1 MKQLK
6 YIVLFMTFGLLA
18 SCLQTDG
25 LFDTTTSGEDVL
37 LDLKCVTMG
46 QKKVI
51 VTKAWEGATDPENY
65 IRDLR
70 VYIFSKSGSLVGYGL
85 FGNAALTE
93 KDYGYWRNLENISTK
108 TGEVYIYAVANVST
122 SQYPLSEADLKL
134 LTDIDPLNLSESG
147 LTLDTFKSIKFN
159 RTRDGLNPLDERFM
173 MVGYVNDGNPVTISR
188 NADTNEAEISNPAD
202 NAGKEL
208 RLYRI
213 LSKNTVNIS
222 AGTGVTFTLTSYG
235 LYNVPTGGSLV
246 KSTDYTATFDS
257 AYPDEFARLL
267 TTDQSSLSFYLPENL
282 AGSVQGI
289 TTWQDREKNSYDTG
303 AKVFSNAP
311 ENSTYLVLRGN
322 YSKPASSST
331 GRDIEASVEYTIHF
345 GDFGSNLNDFNVE
358 RNFSYIYN
366 VTINGVNDI
375 IVEARKEDDK
385 PAEEGIVLEKAD
397 ANSIIEVDC
406 HYEARTMSF
415 SKDEITKDADKGLM
429 LRLETPFGTSRVL
442 YVRADGVY
450 DGPTGEAVKLSG
462 FTDGKID
469 ATDFSGWL
477 EEGNELDY
485 RWLHFVKNTTGNRMV
500 NNDVLTNVA
509 KWPGDNNESGAG
521 GNAANGTA
529 HMDVFSFLHQLV
541 VDATADTPAVFFTD
555 SDTQNVTCFIDE
567 NYYPDRSWAEYV
579 NKEEGRTAYF
589 LTEEFHVST
598 DNKSIYTV
606 IKYAVKQKSIWT
618 FYNPAMAETV
628 DAFGVESVSE
638 ETVSSN
644 GINTGQH
651 NDNGFAAAKSY
662 QNNQNFYSGSTAPIA
677 GQQYQYSTAR
687 KACMSR
693 NRDADGGG
701 TINNNEMRWYLAA
714 VNQYKGIYTG
724 LDVLPVSARMFDIN
738 EMKEFPANP
747 SNDFLGEYHYYTSSS
762 SGGLLNTYEV
772 YWAEEGVTVS
782 PQQYYTNAYHVRCV
796 RTLQSKGNGEK
807 DPDTFYNID
816 ENAPLIVD
824 LTKVNSGALRPYH
837 DGGFPTHYET
847 ADQNKLYSRFEISA
861 TRLPNTYSYSVI
873 KGPDANTMLSAD
885 DDVCQ
890 QELGERWRVPNARE
904 LSLMQIALEEDNT
917 FISANHWASTR
928 FNGNI
933 YGGANGT
940 AGYKQ
945 FSNFKGFGYW
955 GNNGNYNI
963 TIEPTPAGSAS
974 GYVRCVRDIQVAEA
988 QSEYNNGG
996 SLTE

>member
-37 LDLKCVTMG
+37 LDLKCITMG
-46 QKKVI
+46 QKKVV
-51 VTKAWEGATDPENY
+51 VTKAWEDATDPENY

-122 SQYPLSEADLKL
+122 SQYTLSEDDLKL
-134 LTDIDPLNLSESG
+134 LTDIDPLNLSESS
-147 LTLDTFKSIKFN
+147 LTLDNFKSIKFN

-173 MVGYVNDGNPVTISR
+173 MVGYVNDGNLVTISR

-246 KSTDYTATFDS
+246 KSTDQTATFDS

-267 TTDQSSLSFYLPENL
+267 TTDQSSLSFYLPENM
-282 AGSVQGI
+282 AGSVQDI

-322 YSKPASSST
+322 YSKPGSSST

-366 VTINGVNDI
+366 VTINDVNDI
-375 IVEARKEDDK
+375 IVEARREDDK

-415 SKDEITKDADKGLM
+415 NKDEITKDADKGLM

-509 KWPGDNNESGAG
+509 KWPGDNNELGAG
-521 GNAANGTA
+521 GNAADGTA

-541 VDATADTPAVFFTD
+541 VDATADSPDVFFTD
-555 SDTQNVTCFIDE
+555 SDTQNVTSFIDE

-638 ETVSSN
+638 ETISSN
-644 GINTGQH
+644 TDNTITTGQQ
-651 NDNGFAAAKSY
+651 NDKGFTAASDY
-662 QNNQNFYSGSTAPIA
+662 QSGKKFYESENTRTDDIDERPGEQNQYYTKL
-677 GQQYQYSTAR
+677 

-693 NRDADGGG
+693 NRDADGSG
-701 TINNNEMRWYLAA
+701 TINNNEMLWYLATI
-714 VNQYKGIYTG
+714 NQYKGLYAG
-724 LDVLPVSARMFDIN
+724 LEVLPISARLFDISK
-738 EMKEFPANP
+738 MLDFTA
-747 SNDFLGEYHYYTSSS
+747 SNDYNEVAEYHYYTAS
-762 SGGLLNTYEV
+762 SGANAI
-772 YWAEEGVTVS
+772 YWAEEAVS
-782 PQQYYTNAYHVRCV
+782 TSVVGSGYGYARHVRCV
-796 RTLQSKGNGEK
+796 RTLESNGNGEK
-807 DPDTFYNID
+807 DADTFYQID
-816 ENAPLIVD
+816 GSIVD
-824 LTKVNSGALRPYH
+824 LSRVNPGALRPYH
-837 DGGFPTHYET
+837 NGGFPSHYET
-847 ADQNKLYSRFEISA
+847 DDQNKLYTRFEIAASQLNGDYLY
-861 TRLPNTYSYSVI
+861 TQV
-873 KGPDANTMLSAD
+873 KGTEDTMLTAD

-890 QELGERWRVPNARE
+890 QAEGYGGAWRVPNSRE
-904 LSLMQIALEEDNT
+904 LSLMLIADNLGN
-917 FISANHWASTR
+917 SNYWASTR
-928 FNGNI
+928 FNGNR
-933 YGGANGT
+933 YGDNG
-940 AGYKQ
+940 AGYKP
-945 FSNFKGFGYW
+945 FEDFKGFCYW
-955 GNNGNYNI
+955 TDGAWWSAATYRM
-963 TIEPTPAGSAS
+963 TIESKS
-974 GYVRCVRDIQVAEA
+974 DKGYVRCVRDIQVAEA

>member
-6 YIVLFMTFGLLA
+6 YIVLFITFGLLA

-25 LFDTTTSGEDVL
+25 LFDTTTSGEEVL

-46 QKKVI
+46 QQKVV
-51 VTKAWEGATDPENY
+51 VTKAWEGATDTENY

-122 SQYPLSEADLKL
+122 SQYPLSETDLKL
-134 LTDIDPLNLSESG
+134 LTDIDPLNLSESS
-147 LTLDTFKSIKFN
+147 LTLDTFKDIKFG
-159 RTRDGLNPLDERFM
+159 RIRDGLNPLDERFM
-173 MVGYVNDGNPVTISR
+173 MVGSVNDGNLVTISR
-188 NADTNEAEISNPAD
+188 NAVTNEAEISAPTD
-202 NAGKEL
+202 NAAKEL

-213 LSKNTVNIS
+213 LSKNTINIS

-235 LYNVPTGGSLV
+235 LYNVPNGGSLV
-246 KSTDYTATFDS
+246 KSNDQTATFNTS
-257 AYPDEFARLL
+257 YPEEFSRLL
-267 TTDQSSLSFYLPENL
+267 TSDQSSLSFYLPENM
-282 AGSVQGI
+282 AGSGQNI

-303 AKVFSNAP
+303 AKVFTNAP

-322 YSKPASSST
+322 YSKPAPSET
-331 GRDIEASVEYTIHF
+331 GRDIQANVEYTIHF
-345 GDFGSNLNDFNVE
+345 GDFGSDLSDFDVE
-358 RNFSYIYN
+358 RNFSYTYN
-366 VTINGVNDI
+366 VTINGVDDI
-375 IVEARKEDDK
+375 IVEARKEGDM

-415 SKDEITKDADKGLM
+415 SKEEVANEEGGLM
-429 LRLETPFGTSRVL
+429 LRFETPFGTSRVL

-450 DGPTGEAVKLSG
+450 DGPTGEAKRLSK
-462 FTDGKID
+462 FTADGKIA

-477 EEGNELDY
+477 EKGNELDY
-485 RWLHFVKNTTGNRMV
+485 NWLHFVKNTTTNRMAY
-500 NNDVLTNVA
+500 NDALTNVA
-509 KWPGDNNESGAG
+509 KWPGDNNQLG
-521 GNAANGTA
+521 GSLANGTA
-529 HMDVFSFLHQLV
+529 HMDVFSFLRQLV
-541 VDATADTPAVFFTD
+541 ADASAATPTVFFTD

-589 LTEEFHVST
+589 LTEEFHVSE

-618 FYNPAMAETV
+618 FYNPAMAKTV
-628 DAFGVESVSE
+628 DAYGVESVSE
-638 ETVSSN
+638 ETVASN
-644 GINTGQH
+644 GISSGQH
-651 NDNGFAAAKSY
+651 NDNGFSAARTY
-662 QNNQNFYSGSTAPIA
+662 QNNQNFYSNSTQAVA
-677 GQQYQYSTAR
+677 RQQYQYTTAR
-687 KACMSR
+687 KACISR
-693 NRDADGGG
+693 NRDADGSG
-701 TINNNEMRWYLAA
+701 TINNNEMRWYLAT

-724 LDVLPVSARMFDIN
+724 LDVLPISARMFDIN
-738 EMKEFPANP
+738 MMKEFPANP
-747 SNDFLGEYHYYTSSS
+747 FNNFLGEYHYYTASS
-762 SGGLLNTYEV
+762 SGGWLNTYEV

-782 PQQYYTNAYHVRCV
+782 PQQYYTSAFHVRCV
-796 RTLQSKGNGEK
+796 RTLQSNGNGET
-807 DPDTFYNID
+807 DPDRFYNID

-824 LTKVNSGALRPYH
+824 LTLVNPGALRPYH
-837 DGGFPTHYET
+837 GGGFPSHYET
-847 ADQNKLYSRFEISA
+847 EDQNKLYSRFEINA
-861 TRLPNTYSYSVI
+861 TRLPNTYSYEVI

-890 QELGERWRVPNARE
+890 QELGGNWRVPNARE

-917 FISANHWASTR
+917 FIEDNHWASTR
-928 FNGNI
+928 FNGNR

-945 FSNFKGFGYW
+945 FSDYKGFGYW
-955 GNNGNYNI
+955 NNQGNYNI
-963 TIEPTPAGSAS
+963 TIEPTPVGSAS
-974 GYVRCVRDIQVAEA
+974 GYVRCVRDVQVAEA